1 LCGFS
6 FGTQNERFLR
16 HFRRAL
22 LVWPLKRV
30 IYKTLS
36 GLPAAA
42 RATYFGQAFVERP
55 LSSVVRR
62 SAAAG
67 LFLLRA
73 MAAIAVVSRHPAP
86 HFVESGAVLL
96 LLLGIW
102 TPTAAA
108 VVTGFELWLLA
119 MRSGAWTSG
128 LLAAMALAVG
138 LIGPGGWSV
147 DARWFGWR
155 RIDIRRPRNSRPD
168 AQSS

>member
-1 LCGFS
+1 MLPHS
-6 FGTQNERFLR
+6 NERFLDTFPAGA
-16 HFRRAL
+16 FRLASQKGH
-22 LVWPLKRV
+22 WQD
-30 IYKTLS
+30 S
-36 GLPAAA
+36 FGFASAA
-42 RATYFGQAFVERP
+42 RATYVGHVFVARP

-73 MAAIAVVSRHPAP
+73 KVAIAVVARHPPP
-86 HFVESGAVLL
+86 HFVESGAALL
-96 LLLGIW
+96 LLPGIS

-119 MRSGAWTSG
+119 MRSGAWTSA
-128 LLAAMALAVG
+128 LLAAMALAVA

-168 AQSS
+168 AQS